1 MKMIHKILP
10 MKPQSLAVFR
20 QYLATII
27 GCFSFSITGYA
38 AGWPSPT
45 LIKMRNHET
54 PVMLN
59 VDQISW
65 MVSLMYLG
73 HLISP
78 FPSGMIMDR
87 IGRKRA
93 NLLLAFLPLVSWSL
107 ISFTS
112 SVVCLYIARLIA
124 GMWAGANSTI
134 MPIYIGEI
142 ADPKLR
148 SSLMTF
154 NHLMRNFGVL
164 LVYMVGPY
172 ISYSMLAV
180 SCMTLTVLFILMF
193 SFMPESPYYLIMK
206 NRDKE
211 AYKSLNWLRGGKGKP
226 HVDEEME
233 KIKSS
238 IKMQLQEKGSI
249 IDVLY
254 NKGNRKALI
263 ISEVYAISKRLT
275 GAGVLQA
282 YVSIT
287 LPALTFGF
295 FRPNDCVIILGLVS
309 LFSAIASVLLAVH
322 FNRRFL
328 ISFSSTGCGITMVL
342 VSLWFY
348 LNSYTDI
355 DVKSYSDLLFVS
367 FIIYNATFS
376 LGLGPVGTSVKGEL
390 FPANVKAMCSSFTT
404 VLVAI
409 TSFILNKFF
418 LIIAQYFGMHVNF
431 LIYAL
436 SCLFTIVFT
445 LMYVPE
451 TQGKTLE
458 EIQQILQGV
467 KQHPKKSG
475 DENLQKKG

>member
-1 MKMIHKILP
+1 
-10 MKPQSLAVFR
+10 
-20 QYLATII
+20 
-27 GCFSFSITGYA
+27 CFSFSIVGYA

-54 PVMLN
+54 PVVLN

-73 HLISP
+73 HLMSP

-124 GMWAGANSTI
+124 GMWAGATSTI

-142 ADPKLR
+142 AEPSLR
-148 SSLMTF
+148 SSLVTF

-164 LVYMVGPY
+164 VVYVVGPY
-172 ISYSMLAV
+172 ISYSMLAI
-180 SCMTLTVLFILMF
+180 SCMTLTFLYIITF
-193 SFMPESPYYLIMK
+193 SFMPESPYYLLII
-206 NRDKE
+206 NDEKE

-226 HVDEEME
+226 YVDDEME
-233 KIKSS
+233 KIKCS
-238 IKMQLQEKGSI
+238 IKAQLREKGSI
-249 IDVLY
+249 KDVFY

-263 ISEVYAISKRLT
+263 ISEVYAVSKRLT

-287 LPALTFGF
+287 LPPLTFGLF
-295 FRPNDCVIILGLVS
+295 NPNDCVIILGLVS
-309 LFSAIASVLLAVH
+309 LLSSLVSVLLSVH
-322 FNRRFL
+322 FNRRAL
-328 ISFSSTGCGITMVL
+328 ISFSSAGCGVTMVL
-342 VSLWFY
+342 VAIWFY
-348 LNSYTDI
+348 MSSNTDI
-355 DVKSYSDLLFVS
+355 KVKRYSDLLF
-367 FIIYNATFS
+367 ICLILYNATFS

-418 LIIAQYFGMHVNF
+418 LIFAQYFGMYVNF
-431 LIYAL
+431 LIYAI

-445 LMYVPE
+445 LTYVPE
-451 TQGKTLE
+451 TQGKSLE
-458 EIQQILQGV
+458 EIQMILQGV
-467 KQHPKKSG
+467 KNHTKKST
-475 DENLQKKG
+475 DDVVQKTG